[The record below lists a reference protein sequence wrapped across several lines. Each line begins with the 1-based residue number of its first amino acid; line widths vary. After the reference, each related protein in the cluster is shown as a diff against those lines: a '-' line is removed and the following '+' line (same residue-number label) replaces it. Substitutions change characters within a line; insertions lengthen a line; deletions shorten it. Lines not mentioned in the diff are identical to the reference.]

1 MAGRGAQN
9 KRTCVTGPKI
19 VDRRQHGNRICDET
33 QHRTAKDQRATLA
46 ETLRTSENAQTEIRC
61 LRSQNHRSTRCKTM
75 KTEDAMKH
83 NIEQKNEQRATLAE
97 TLRSSENAQTEI
109 RCLRSQN
116 HRSTSCKPMKTE
128 DMMRRKIEQ
137 QNREQRWHR
146 RSEQANLHTPEID
159 ICAAKIN

>member
-1 MAGRGAQN
+1 
-9 KRTCVTGPKI
+9 
-19 VDRRQHGNRICDET
+19 
-33 QHRTAKDQRATLA
+33 
-46 ETLRTSENAQTEIRC
+46 
-61 LRSQNHRSTRCKTM
+61 M